1 MSRKLNA
8 FKLATIMPQATC
20 NYQIA
25 IPNITRSI
33 MAVETATLPF
43 KKTVSQSVYIRGL
56 QYQIPVKQTAQ
67 GSWSCTM
74 SENIFMSAMYQSL
87 CNQHIMK
94 GGEYAFKLGRIYIYV
109 TDALTGTAPVATC
122 ILDGCY
128 LTDIKELSLS
138 AGGATEVMKVT
149 LTFQY
154 NDILDPIDNS
164 VVGKLVDMKAGSDT
178 SLRAQSAF
186 LQESKAAAMTAAAWG
201 TSKLASKIN
210 IKELLGI

>member
-1 MSRKLNA
+1 
-8 FKLATIMPQATC
+8 
-20 NYQIA
+20 
-25 IPNITRSI
+25 

-43 KKTVSQSVYIRGL
+43 KKVVSQSVYIRGL

-87 CNQHIMK
+87 CSQHIMK
-94 GGEYAFKLGRIYIYV
+94 GGEYAFELGRIYIYV
-109 TDALTGTAPVATC
+109 TDALTGAAPVATC

-164 VVGKLVDMKAGSDT
+164 LVGKLITLAQRGGVDADNN
-178 SLRAQSAF
+178 LEAQSAF
-186 LQESKAAAMTAAAWG
+186 LQESKVAAMTAAAWG
-201 TSKLASKIN
+201 TSKLASKVN